1 MGDGQIDKRWL
12 NKENAAL
19 FETYSNSISKVK
31 QGGDERATKT
41 VHTYGLGASDLLA
54 GSCPLRSDSVVGGEA
69 NAVSLMKWNWN
80 YGDIAQV
87 VRAQHS

>member
-19 FETYSNSISKVK
+19 FETY
-31 QGGDERATKT
+31 
-41 VHTYGLGASDLLA
+41 
-54 GSCPLRSDSVVGGEA
+54 
-69 NAVSLMKWNWN
+69 
-80 YGDIAQV
+80 GDIAQV